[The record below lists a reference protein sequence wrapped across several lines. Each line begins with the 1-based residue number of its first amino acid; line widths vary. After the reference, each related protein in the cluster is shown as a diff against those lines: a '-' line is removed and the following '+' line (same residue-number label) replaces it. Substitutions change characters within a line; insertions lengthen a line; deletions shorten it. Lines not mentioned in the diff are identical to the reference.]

1 MRILVLTS
9 SFPRYR
15 NDWWAQFIL
24 SIYKNLDLNNF
35 DVTVVAPHGL
45 NAKKNE
51 EIDGIKVR
59 RFTYFYPNKFQILTS
74 GEGILYAGRKKWL
87 GKLQMFTLVMA
98 EMLTTLNILTKNK
111 FDIIHA
117 HWILPQGVI
126 AVLAKFI
133 FRKPVVVTVHG
144 SDIFGLKRFDF
155 VKKFVLKYCDVCTV
169 NSRSTFDA
177 VRKLS
182 PKTNIRLIPMGV
194 DLQMFNE
201 KKEDQNWREQFGN
214 KSWIILGVGRLIKW
228 KGFEYLIR
236 AFSDV
241 LIKFPIAKL
250 IIIGS
255 GPEEE
260 NLKKQARELN
270 LKINTNLFFFGN
282 VGHSVLSHIYATS
295 DLLVS
300 PSITYSKTGEKE
312 GQGLVILEALASGLP
327 VVASKSGGIIDIIDG
342 KSSGLLFEEKDYID
356 LSKKIISVLSDEK
369 TKKKLSENGL
379 KLVKDKFSWEKI
391 GQEFGRLYKE
401 IIYE

>member
-9 SFPRYR
+9 SFPRYK

-24 SIYKNLDLNNF
+24 NIYRNLDLNKF
-35 DVTVVAPHGL
+35 DVTVIAPHGL

-51 EIDGIKVR
+51 KIDGIKVR
-59 RFTYFYPNKFQILTS
+59 RFTYFYPNKFQLLTS

-87 GKLQMFTLVMA
+87 GKLQMLTLVAA
-98 EMLTTLNILTKNK
+98 EMLTTFNILTKNK

-126 AVLAKFI
+126 AILAKFI
-133 FRKPVVVTVHG
+133 FKKPVVVTVHG
-144 SDIFGLKRFDF
+144 SDVFGLKRFDF

-169 NSRSTFDA
+169 NSESTLDA
-177 VRKLS
+177 VRKLY

-194 DLQMFNE
+194 DFQMFNE
-201 KKEDQNWREQFGN
+201 RKSDQNWRKQFGN

-241 LIKFPIAKL
+241 MIKFTDAKL
-250 IIIGS
+250 VIIGS

-260 NLKKQARELN
+260 NLKKVAKELN
-270 LKINTNLFFFGN
+270 LKINTNLFFLGN
-282 VGHSVLSHIYATS
+282 VEHSVLSHIYASS

-312 GQGLVILEALASGLP
+312 GQGLVVLEALASGLA
-327 VVASKSGGIIDIIDG
+327 VVASRSGGIVDTVDG
-342 KSSGLLFEEKDYID
+342 KSTGLLFQEKNYKD
-356 LSKKIISVLSDEK
+356 LAGKIIHILSSEK
-369 TKKKLSENGL
+369 VRKSISEKGMEF
-379 KLVKDKFSWEKI
+379 VKNRYDWKRI
-391 GQEFGRLYKE
+391 GQEFSKLYKE
-401 IIYE
+401 TIYE